1 MSHLIEN
8 CKNLILQNNIL
19 AEIQAVYVKTVYKF
33 SYIILLHIFHN
44 ILVVCIVETSYFGL
58 LKILF

>member
-33 SYIILLHIFHN
+33 SYIIFLHH
-44 ILVVCIVETSYFGL
+44 ILGF
-58 LKILF
+58 